1 MIQTKEEKMLASA
14 SARLTVST
22 FIFNKRANAAKSNK
36 AENTTHEQQKQQHY
50 HHHLH
55 HHYHYRAAA
64 ATAAAAEKNQC
75 GTRRAVVATTQPMAL
90 YMQIAKLL
98 RIPGLSLYNIS
109 PNKRKMSDSPG
120 KSAAFLQYTAH
131 TTSAR
136 VHNAHID

>member
-14 SARLTVST
+14 SARLTAST

-36 AENTTHEQQKQQHY
+36 AENTIHEQQKQQHY
-50 HHHLH
+50 HHH

-64 ATAAAAEKNQC
+64 ATAAAAAEKNQC

-98 RIPGLSLYNIS
+98 RIPSLSLYNIS

-120 KSAAFLQYTAH
+120 KSAASLQYTAH
-131 TTSAR
+131 TTSASAYTR
-136 VHNAHID
+136 NN